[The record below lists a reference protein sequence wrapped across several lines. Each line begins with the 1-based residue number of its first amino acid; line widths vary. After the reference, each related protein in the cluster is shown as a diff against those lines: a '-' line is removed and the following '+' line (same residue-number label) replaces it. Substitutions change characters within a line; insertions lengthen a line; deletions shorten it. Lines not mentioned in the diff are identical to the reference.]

1 MLLIPPC
8 LPSILLWSKCETVVV
23 STQVMWDVGLLV
35 FQGEWTQA
43 QVRLLT
49 WTTPAAIEGVWPLM
63 IRVATQIFSYQWSA
77 LSKPCIT
84 PKSSH
89 WCPNDCFPS
98 NLPAKEK
105 QHSPSSSHH
114 IVLCCNFY
122 PGNVRLMG
130 PRLDNSSS
138 GHFVVILTWMD
149 SISVKMMDNAV
160 IFFKGVILNSVY
172 LKLWT
177 LKSSWYKLITK
188 KFTASLNFCQY

>member
-1 MLLIPPC
+1 
-8 LPSILLWSKCETVVV
+8 
-23 STQVMWDVGLLV
+23 MWDSCGQYTSNVRCWFVGFSGRV
-35 FQGEWTQA
+35 DTGSGTTFNMNHPSSH
-43 QVRLLT
+43 RRCLT
-49 WTTPAAIEGVWPLM
+49 TNDP
-63 IRVATQIFSYQWSA
+63 ATQIFSYRWSA

-98 NLPAKEK
+98 NLPAQEK

-160 IFFKGVILNSVY
+160 IFFKGVILNAVY

-177 LKSSWYKLITK
+177 FKSSWYKFDNK
-188 KFTASLNFCQY
+188 KSFPTSLNFCRY